1 MDRRVWRWARSV
13 RAHMVRAPSRGPFF
27 GFGGKG
33 GVRVE
38 SVVGD
43 CTRSRVAT
51 YQETLLRPSLSYTA
65 DEVDLNEATHP
76 HTQTRLT
83 AHLTRRSSGNAPD
96 GDRRRSLGQTSPL
109 ECSTG
114 VDGGLDTGTRPANLP
129 QWSLASAAVRTRGR
143 ALTWPTSTS

>member
-109 ECSTG
+109 EYVG
-114 VDGGLDTGTRPANLP
+114 QGRPAMLQLYTP
-129 QWSLASAAVRTRGR
+129 AVHQASYV
-143 ALTWPTSTS
+143 ALHLRRQHLTV